1 LDEYSFLA
9 DLLSTFRS
17 VNDWVKFV
25 IVAGFYGTI
34 VGAIGLMLL
43 WRRPKRGDMTHQPQN
58 DTPTPAEPDYKL
70 LSRDVEL
77 RRANEARK
85 SLNLSLMRDPD
96 KSV

>member
-34 VGAIGLMLL
+34 VGTIGLMLL
-43 WRRPKRGDMTHQPQN
+43 WRRPKREGPDHQHS
-58 DTPTPAEPDYKL
+58 DTPPRAELDYTL

-77 RRANEARK
+77 RRANETRK
-85 SLNLSLMRDPD
+85 SLNLSLMHDPD
-96 KSV
+96 TPS